1 MAIYEMPDGNRYEID
16 DPKEVDQ
23 LYKELLS
30 KKEPTVSKSKAA
42 ESGFLNTVLQMS
54 GSMNESLFPKRQQNG
69 YPGGLTASEFTSKQ
83 AMEDVGKA
91 FQDHPIITGAASA
104 APLIMPMVA
113 AAPLGVPSM
122 AGGALTATMG
132 EAAGMQILPRV
143 GMGVPMYHSS
153 AGGRKTELMEGDP
166 SKREDAETS
175 ARTGAIVDTA
185 LGVAMPGGYS
195 RVGSGAISTGLQRVG
210 SGAAMQA
217 GAGALGD
224 VAQNIEAEGRDVK
237 QVDPLD
243 PNRRIPDAVFGGVL
257 GPVAGHT
264 IGANKL
270 RLEAAELINEINTI
284 EQRRGTISQELTTKA
299 IRSADEQALAA
310 EKNLYNIM
318 RTFDKLQD
326 TDPVKAQEFLQTIL
340 PTVKEHIFTIRTDVN
355 SIDTLHN
362 KYPEHGYSLRNK
374 GDLVVDKIIQKFKLT
389 DEEPIVRKANA
400 KEEFTWDEATPR
412 PPMDR
417 EELIREYAK
426 EENISIEEANRRIAF
441 DKEAKDIAEQIPGE
455 ETPLRKFDK
464 DTGELLNVDQFLDL
478 NRPSLKPVEDVRR
491 RNPST
496 PLEADPWDTRTDTDR
511 YAGRWDGDTPTS
523 KLPDDITFKDIPNE
537 YKPVI
542 EKALKLLGLNTET
555 VTFRQ
560 RQSAGSYA
568 QWKKDGSFEV
578 GINKADIPKSV
589 MDKFKN
595 LDQKQLEKFSIAW
608 SIAHELGHI
617 VLMKSIQTDVFNGRA
632 LRVAADYKKW
642 LSKNKSLAEKQGA
655 VIGIRDFP
663 GQREYYTNFTEF
675 FAQRVAEQLINP
687 TKHNVANSFV
697 KNIQTMWKSLV
708 KDFQLPTNAYRAV
721 DDLINDIVVI
731 NKQIVENTGRTLW
744 EMAAVK
750 RTYDQSQQLNVMLT
764 KHAGPFNATP
774 EEILARAKDG
784 PEEALPISAKTGIR
798 IIKEILDA
806 PKTAANYFFGL
817 QQKRQFFETNEPVQY
832 VIQTIIDATNRQA
845 SQVARLLQ
853 GTPQTTQTGKRIWS
867 LKRSE
872 AENSPKVLLGK
883 STDEDVYAVMKVF
896 QEGFDKWT
904 YSETLQNLG
913 HTMTP
918 HQVKVFKSLATMFT
932 HLSGLAGGSI
942 PKSRKGWFPAIRNG
956 NFTVTL
962 HLPNSD
968 RVRAFDNGEPELTT
982 AAYTQTFFSKREAEV
997 FLEWFNNLPA
1007 NERGDLFTHGVKE
1020 RDQTPKLD
1028 NARLALEE
1036 ELQTLI
1042 DNAPNT
1048 RASDLT
1054 TLITDLFDKYKGKK
1068 DALAGHRKLRLSIP
1082 GYKGNE
1088 LTGNIQEQGKS
1099 FRDAIFN
1106 SVDEYTTYI
1115 MKNTLH
1121 EKLNPFIDDLEFK
1134 NSHPD
1139 TYESIKL
1146 LKDYATNEISTF
1158 LSDTGKAIDVKADY
1172 FTDLI
1177 REAFM
1182 NKVGVKPTYGQT
1194 HLTDATLGKLNRLF
1208 YIYALIGR
1216 PAFWTAQAVQFLWSG
1231 RTVAKD
1237 GSFFDMITTGGK
1249 GMITA
1254 AAQPEDFKAAVNFV
1268 KENYHT
1274 FHPQFINDLNTF
1286 HLFDLKE
1293 GSKTQHTLEILLGEK
1308 QSSAADTLSRYMSF
1322 AIMYEHYKA
1331 QGLSGEALY
1340 KKAAEKTDE
1349 NMVQYGRQ
1357 YKAPVFQKFGM
1368 FGQAVS
1374 PLQTFPQ
1381 AALGNF
1387 LADIKHFAKTPVGQ
1401 GKLRASMPALATMII
1416 SMTMAGAIA
1425 APIMAELTVLI
1436 EMYNYLAKKF
1446 DVAKLPSLKD
1456 MVLQGNNDFSN
1467 RVLSHG
1473 MLSAGTMAMIDE
1485 GLDLGSSLR
1494 WQPVFVGILQGEK
1507 TVLDYLPTIKWYG
1520 QQISNVSTLMKDK
1533 AMDES
1538 LDDATVRKAKMDLFP
1553 SGPLRGAANNF
1564 FYDSF
1569 EEAGVYDTKGAMKRK
1584 NSPAEQIAN
1593 FMGTKTLT
1601 GSTEEQK
1608 AFNDK
1613 VRKQKANEMKSTL
1626 IKTTVDAITRGDEEA
1641 VKGNINKLATEYN
1654 MDYAALSGAIGNEIY
1669 KRKVPQGIRQ
1679 FVGKSGTVSKGAQF
1693 DLYNYMKRYEVNPF
1707 TGEETNE

>member
-1 MAIYEMPDGNRYEID
+1 MAIYEMPDGNRYEIE
-16 DPKEVDQ
+16 DPNEVDQ
-23 LYKELLS
+23 LYKSLS
-30 KKEPTVSKSKAA
+30 KEQS
-42 ESGFLNTVLQMS
+42 
-54 GSMNESLFPKRQQNG
+54 
-69 YPGGLTASEFTSKQ
+69 TSV
-83 AMEDVGKA
+83 MEDVKTGLVQAARPFVQAGYTGLGLLDKDNILSIDEERKQTLKSMDTWANPDEKEQSFGGKLTSVGA
-91 FQDHPIITGAASA
+91 GLIPGLITM
-104 APLIMPMVA
+104 PLSPF
-113 AAPLGVPSM
+113 
-122 AGGALTATMG
+122 
-132 EAAGMQILPRV
+132 
-143 GMGVPMYHSS
+143 
-153 AGGRKTELMEGDP
+153 
-166 SKREDAETS
+166 
-175 ARTGAIVDTA
+175 DTA
-185 LGVAMPGGYS
+185 QTLADVGEPTGSQFTGGVLDTAGNVAGFGLPGM
-195 RVGSGAISTGLQRVG
+195 VGKGIVKKVA
-210 SGAAMQA
+210 SGAAINAAQDTLTRAAISSQA
-217 GAGALGD
+217 ITPKGMEIFKPTMETAALAAVPGGAIGGIHGAIDNKRTALI
-224 VAQNIEAEGRDVK
+224 VEAQNILKE
-237 QVDPLD
+237 
-243 PNRRIPDAVFGGVL
+243 
-257 GPVAGHT
+257 
-264 IGANKL
+264 
-270 RLEAAELINEINTI
+270 LEAV
-284 EQRRGTISQELTTKA
+284 EQNRGTVSQELITKA
-299 IRSADEQALAA
+299 IRSADEQILAT
-310 EKNLYNIM
+310 EKNLYGIM
-318 RTFDKLQD
+318 RTFDKLQEV
-326 TDPVKAQEFLQTIL
+326 DPIKAQEFLQTVL
-340 PTVKEHIFTIRTDVN
+340 PSVKEHIFTIRTDLG
-355 SIDTLHN
+355 SIDKLSTKH
-362 KYPEHGYSLRNK
+362 PEHGYEFRNK
-374 GDLVVDKIIQKFKLT
+374 GDLAVNKIIDKFKLT
-389 DEEPIVRKANA
+389 DEEPIVRSENSPVLR
-400 KEEFTWDEATPR
+400 EEFQWDEATQR

-441 DKEAKDIAEQIPGE
+441 DE
-455 ETPLRKFDK
+455 EELNKF
-464 DTGELLNVDQFLDL
+464 
-478 NRPSLKPVEDVRR
+478 
-491 RNPST
+491 
-496 PLEADPWDTRTDTDR
+496 LENE
-511 YAGRWDGDTPTS
+511 YSGRWDGDTPTS
-523 KLPDDITFKDIPNE
+523 KLPEDILFKDIPEE

-542 EKALKLLGLNTET
+542 ERALKTLGLDKELVAFYYKKEGGSQ
-555 VTFRQ
+555 VT
-560 RQSAGSYA
+560 YN
-568 QWKKDGSFEV
+568 KDGSYSV
-578 GINKADIPKSV
+578 GIQARDIPANILAKYP
-589 MDKFKN
+589 N
-595 LDQKQLEKFSIAW
+595 LSAQQMKKLSTAW

-617 VLMKSIQTDVFNGRA
+617 ILFKAIQTDIFNGKA
-632 LRVAADYKKW
+632 LRVALDYKKW
-642 LSKNKSLAEKQGA
+642 FNKNKVPAQQMGA
-655 VIGIRDFP
+655 AIALRDFP
-663 GQREYYTNFTEF
+663 RYREYYTHFNEF
-675 FAQRVAEQLINP
+675 FAQRVAEQLLNP
-687 TKHNVANSFV
+687 TKHNISRGFVANIKVLWKELVTSFE
-697 KNIQTMWKSLV
+697 
-708 KDFQLPTNAYRAV
+708 LPANTFRAV
-721 DDLINDIVVI
+721 DDLINDIIVA
-731 NKQIVENTGRTLW
+731 NKKTVEDTGSTLW

-750 RTYDQSQQLNVMLT
+750 RTFDQTKSINAVLGSKRYDSSN
-764 KHAGPFNATP
+764 KATP
-774 EEILARAKDG
+774 EEILARAKAGED
-784 PEEALPISAKTGIR
+784 EALPISAETGMR
-798 IIKEILDA
+798 ILKEIRDIPRTML
-806 PKTAANYFFGL
+806 NYGFGL
-817 QQKRQFFETNEPVQY
+817 QQKRQFFEANEPVQY
-832 VIQTIIDATNRQA
+832 TIQTIIDATNTQA
-845 SQVARLLQ
+845 SQVSRLLQ
-853 GTPQTTQTGKRIWS
+853 GSPQTTTSNKRIWS

-918 HQVKVFKSLATMFT
+918 HQVKLFKSLATMFT

-942 PKSRKGWFPAIRNG
+942 PKSRKGWFPATRNG

-962 HLPNSD
+962 HLPGSD

-1054 TLITDLFDKYKGKK
+1054 TLITALFDKYKGKK

-1088 LTGNIQEQGKS
+1088 LTGNIQEQGRS

-1216 PAFWTAQAVQFLWSG
+1216 PAFWTAQAVQFLWAG
-1231 RTVAKD
+1231 RTVAKE
-1237 GSFFDMITTGGK
+1237 GSFFDMFTAGGK
-1249 GMITA
+1249 GLLTA
-1254 AAQPEDFKAAVNFV
+1254 AAQPKDFKDAVNFV

-1286 HLFDLKE
+1286 HLLELKE
-1293 GSKTQHTLEILLGEK
+1293 GSISQHTLEILLGEK
-1308 QSSAADTLSRYMSF
+1308 QSSAADTFSRYMSF
-1322 AIMYEHYKA
+1322 AILYEHYKA
-1331 QGLSGEALY
+1331 QGLSGETLW

-1387 LADIKHFAKTPVGQ
+1387 LADVKHLASTPVGQ
-1401 GKLRASMPALATMII
+1401 GKLRASMPALATMIV

-1436 EMYNYLAKKF
+1436 EMYNWLAKKME
-1446 DVAKLPSLKD
+1446 LPTLFSLKD
-1456 MVLQGNNDFSN
+1456 HVLKGNNDFSN

-1473 MLSAGTMAMIDE
+1473 MLSASTMAINEE
-1485 GLDLGSSLR
+1485 GFDLGSSLR

-1507 TVLDYLPTIKWYG
+1507 TVMDYLPTLKWYG
-1520 QQISNVSTLMKDK
+1520 QQVANVGTITKDK
-1533 AMDES
+1533 ADDS
-1538 LDDATVRKAKMDLFP
+1538 YVDDATVRKAKMDLFP
-1553 SGPLRGAANNF
+1553 SGPLRGAADQF
-1564 FYDSF
+1564 FYNMV
-1569 EEAGVYDTKGAMKRK
+1569 EEKGVYDTKGAMRRE
-1584 NSPAEQIAN
+1584 NSNMEVLAK
-1593 FMGTKTLT
+1593 FLGTKTIT

-1608 AFNDK
+1608 MFNDK
-1613 VRKQKANEMKSTL
+1613 VRSQKNNEIRNVL
-1626 IKTTVDAITRGDEEA
+1626 LKTTVDALQKDDVETVRHNIRKLVTDHKMDFAGLEA
-1641 VKGNINKLATEYN
+1641 AINDEYN
-1654 MDYAALSGAIGNEIY
+1654 KREVPSG
-1669 KRKVPQGIRQ
+1669 VRQ
-1679 FVGKSGTVSKGAQF
+1679 FVDKSGNMSRTKRI
-1693 DLYNYMKRYEVNPF
+1693 DLYNYMQRYEVNPF
-1707 TGEETNE
+1707 TGEETNK